1 MALTLAE
8 KTHLCAVAADS
19 KKAEDIVVLE
29 VGPFS
34 SVTEY
39 FLICSASSDR
49 QVRAIADAIEEE
61 LTRHGEK
68 PLAVEGYQKG
78 TWVLIDSA
86 DVVIH
91 VFDDETRRFY
101 DLERLWYRAARVEV
115 PGLAL
120 SMPQSSASAAML
132 VEEG

>member
-8 KTHLCAVAADS
+8 KTHLCVMAADS

-29 VGPFS
+29 VGPLS
-34 SVTEY
+34 SVADH
-39 FLICSASSDR
+39 FLICSGSSDR

-61 LTRHGEK
+61 LTQNGEK

-86 DVVIH
+86 DLIVH

-115 PGLAL
+115 PGVALA
-120 SMPQSSASAAML
+120 MPQSSASEALL